1 MQNLVFGCNALYFPS
16 TFGDDDLLQG
26 MTGDTKLLIYIRKGW
41 CFAGCRELFL
51 VRVGER
57 PKAPLLRKGCMG
69 SSADVLGMGRCEAKD
84 SVAGKK
90 RSIAEQY

>member
-1 MQNLVFGCNALYFPS
+1 
-16 TFGDDDLLQG
+16 

-41 CFAGCRELFL
+41 CFAGWGGLFL

-57 PKAPLLRKGCMG
+57 PKAPLLRKGCMSCVCG
-69 SSADVLGMGRCEAKD
+69 RSGTGRCEAKD

-90 RSIAEQY
+90 RSIAGQY